1 MPMPM
6 QETEAEKFFLFFFR
20 HHKNGIINKFSMSK
34 HKDWRGKL
42 FGLKCILNVVNLEY
56 SLNNVDWLETQCLN
70 DILNNT
76 LE

>member
-34 HKDWRGKL
+34 VQRLEGKIIWIKVHFKCGK
-42 FGLKCILNVVNLEY
+42 FGIQ
-56 SLNNVDWLETQCLN
+56 S
-70 DILNNT
+70 
-76 LE
+76 